1 MDELITSNPA
11 LDPQDA
17 WPRPER
23 KFRWGRLRDWFL
35 RQWADIR
42 PGPEARRG
50 AVWGTLAAAAACVV
64 IGGLYLHSGFGHLF
78 DFAFCIVFAALFI
91 PLVGL
96 LIAFLLTIARALPR
110 FAAGFIFGSCVILMV
125 LWGPPE
131 VAVPM
136 AVLLGLTEGIL
147 GATIATFFWSN
158 LRQAALSKKIV
169 VASLFILALIGNVY
183 FVWLFAHEG
192 SMEKLISWKP
202 PASSM
207 PA

>member
-17 WPRPER
+17 LPRPER
-23 KFRWGRLRDWFL
+23 KPRWGRLRDWFL
-35 RQWADIR
+35 KQWAAVR

-64 IGGLYLHSGFGHLF
+64 IGGLYLRTGFGYLF

-91 PLVGL
+91 PLAALLVAL
-96 LIAFLLTIARALPR
+96 LITIFRRLPR
-110 FAAGFIFGSCVILMV
+110 LATGFIFGSCVILMV

-147 GATIATFFWSN
+147 GATIATFFWGN

-169 VASLFILALIGNVY
+169 VASLFLLALMVNV
-183 FVWLFAHEG
+183 
-192 SMEKLISWKP
+192 
-202 PASSM
+202 
-207 PA
+207 

>member
-1 MDELITSNPA
+1 L
-11 LDPQDA
+11 
-17 WPRPER
+17 PRPER

-64 IGGLYLHSGFGHLF
+64 IGGLYLHTGFGYLF

-91 PLVGL
+91 PLVAL

-136 AVLLGLTEGIL
+136 AVLLGLTE
-147 GATIATFFWSN
+147 
-158 LRQAALSKKIV
+158 
-169 VASLFILALIGNVY
+169 
-183 FVWLFAHEG
+183 
-192 SMEKLISWKP
+192 
-202 PASSM
+202 
-207 PA
+207 